1 MAQGAGLRA
10 RSAGRRAKGAERRAI
25 LKNERVNG

>member
-1 MAQGAGLRA
+1 MIMGISNG
-10 RSAGRRAKGAERRAI
+10 AGRRAKGAERRAI